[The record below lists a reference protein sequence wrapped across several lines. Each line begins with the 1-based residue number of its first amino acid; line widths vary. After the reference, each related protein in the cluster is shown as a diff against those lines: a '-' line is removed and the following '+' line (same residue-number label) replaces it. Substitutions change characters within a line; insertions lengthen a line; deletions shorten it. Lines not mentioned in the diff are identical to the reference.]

1 MMRGNNNN
9 NNIARI
15 LQTSLSFLVLSF
27 IPMVAGLIPAANGT
41 TTTSSSSS
49 LLEEGNSTTFLKDGN
64 IMNSSAPV
72 VADDNNNNTTI
83 TCCVPLLLAPIAGS
97 GNYVYVVWWDNK
109 TENWEVF
116 FARSIDNG
124 RTFEQPL
131 NLSNNT
137 GRSENAQIFALEE
150 NVYVTWWD
158 NSTGTREVLFRAS
171 TDNGNSFG
179 QAIILKSTGRINSTS
194 N

>member
-1 MMRGNNNN
+1 MMRGNNN

-27 IPMVAGLIPAANGT
+27 IPMVAGLIPAADGT
-41 TTTSSSSS
+41 TATSSS
-49 LLEEGNSTTFLKDGN
+49 LPEEGNSTTFPKDGN
-64 IMNSSAPV
+64 IMNSSSPV
-72 VADDNNNNTTI
+72 VADNNNNNTTI

>member
-1 MMRGNNNN
+1 MMRGNN

-15 LQTSLSFLVLSF
+15 LQTLLSFLVLSF
-27 IPMVAGLIPAANGT
+27 IPMVAGLIPADG
-41 TTTSSSSS
+41 TTTSSP
-49 LLEEGNSTTFLKDGN
+49 LLEEGNSTTFLKESK

-72 VADDNNNNTTI
+72 VADDNNTTI

-97 GNYVYVVWWDNK
+97 GNNVYVVWWDNK

-116 FARSIDNG
+116 FARSTDNG

-137 GRSENAQIFALEE
+137 GRSENAQIFALQE

>member
-1 MMRGNNNN
+1 MRGNNNN

-15 LQTSLSFLVLSF
+15 LQTLLSFLVLSF
-27 IPMVAGLIPAANGT
+27 IPMVAGLIPAADGT
-41 TTTSSSSS
+41 TTTSSS
-49 LLEEGNSTTFLKDGN
+49 LLEEGNSTSFLKDSN

-72 VADDNNNNTTI
+72 VDDANNNTTI

-116 FARSIDNG
+116 FARSTDNG

-150 NVYVTWWD
+150 KVYVTWWD

-179 QAIILKSTGRINSTS
+179 QAIILESTGRINSTS

>member
-1 MMRGNNNN
+1 MRGNNNN

>member
-1 MMRGNNNN
+1 MRGNN

-27 IPMVAGLIPAANGT
+27 IPMVAGLIPAADGT
-41 TTTSSSSS
+41 TATSSSS
-49 LLEEGNSTTFLKDGN
+49 LPEDGNSTTFPKDGN
-64 IMNSSAPV
+64 IMNSSSPV
-72 VADDNNNNTTI
+72 VADNNNNNTTI

>member
-1 MMRGNNNN
+1 MRGNNNNN

-27 IPMVAGLIPAANGT
+27 IPMVAGLIPAADGT
-41 TTTSSSSS
+41 TSSSS

-72 VADDNNNNTTI
+72 VDDDDNNNTTI

-109 TENWEVF
+109 TEHWEVF
-116 FARSIDNG
+116 FARSTDNG

-179 QAIILKSTGRINSTS
+179 QATILESTGRTNFTS

>member
-1 MMRGNNNN
+1 MRGNNNN

-15 LQTSLSFLVLSF
+15 LQTLLSFLVLSF
-27 IPMVAGLIPAANGT
+27 IPMVAGLIPAADG
-41 TTTSSSSS
+41 TTSSSSS
-49 LLEEGNSTTFLKDGN
+49 SPLLEEGNSTTFLKESK

-72 VADDNNNNTTI
+72 VDNNNNTTI

-116 FARSIDNG
+116 FARSTDNG

-137 GRSENAQIFALEE
+137 GRSENAQIFALQE

>member
-1 MMRGNNNN
+1 MRGNNNN

-27 IPMVAGLIPAANGT
+27 IPMVAGLIPAVDG
-41 TTTSSSSS
+41 TTTSSSPPP
-49 LLEEGNSTTFLKDGN
+49 LLEEGNSTTFLKDGK

-72 VADDNNNNTTI
+72 VADDDNNNTTI

-116 FARSIDNG
+116 FARSTDNG

-150 NVYVTWWD
+150 KVYVTWWD

-171 TDNGNSFG
+171 TDNGKTFG
-179 QAIILKSTGRINSTS
+179 QAIILESTGRTNFTS

>member
-9 NNIARI
+9 NTIARI

-41 TTTSSSSS
+41 TTSSSS
-49 LLEEGNSTTFLKDGN
+49 LLEDGNSTTFPKDGN
-64 IMNSSAPV
+64 IMNSSSPV
-72 VADDNNNNTTI
+72 VADDDNNNTTI

>member
-1 MMRGNNNN
+1 MRGNNNN

-15 LQTSLSFLVLSF
+15 LKTLLSFLVLSF

-41 TTTSSSSS
+41 TTTTSSSP
-49 LLEEGNSTTFLKDGN
+49 LLEEGNSTTFLEESK
-64 IMNSSAPV
+64 IMNSSVPV
-72 VADDNNNNTTI
+72 VANNNNTTI

-116 FARSIDNG
+116 FARSTDNG

-137 GRSENAQIFALEE
+137 GRSENAQIFALQE

>member
-27 IPMVAGLIPAANGT
+27 IPMVAGLIPAADGT
-41 TTTSSSSS
+41 TATSSS
-49 LLEEGNSTTFLKDGN
+49 LPEEGNSTTFLKESK

-72 VADDNNNNTTI
+72 VADNNNNNTTI

>member
-1 MMRGNNNN
+1 MRGNNN

-15 LQTSLSFLVLSF
+15 LQTLLSFLVLSF
-27 IPMVAGLIPAANGT
+27 IPMVAGLIPAADGT
-41 TTTSSSSS
+41 TTTTSS
-49 LLEEGNSTTFLKDGN
+49 LLEEGNSTFLKDGK

-72 VADDNNNNTTI
+72 VVDDNNNTTI

-116 FARSIDNG
+116 FARSTDNG

-179 QAIILKSTGRINSTS
+179 QAIILKSTGRTNFTS

>member
-1 MMRGNNNN
+1 MRGNNNNN

-15 LQTSLSFLVLSF
+15 LQTLLSFLVLSF

-41 TTTSSSSS
+41 TTSSPPP
-49 LLEEGNSTTFLKDGN
+49 LLEEGNSTTFLKGDK

-72 VADDNNNNTTI
+72 VADNNTTI

-116 FARSIDNG
+116 FARSTDNG

-137 GRSENAQIFALEE
+137 GRSENAQIFALQE

-179 QAIILKSTGRINSTS
+179 QATILKSTGRINSTS

>member
-9 NNIARI
+9 NTIARI

-41 TTTSSSSS
+41 TTSSSS
-49 LLEEGNSTTFLKDGN
+49 LLEDGNSTTFPKDGN
-64 IMNSSAPV
+64 IMNSSSPV

>member
-1 MMRGNNNN
+1 MMRGNNN

-15 LQTSLSFLVLSF
+15 LQTLLSFLVLSF
-27 IPMVAGLIPAANGT
+27 IPMVASLIPAADGT
-41 TTTSSSSS
+41 TATSSSS
-49 LLEEGNSTTFLKDGN
+49 LPEEGNSTTFPKDGN
-64 IMNSSAPV
+64 IMNSSSPV
-72 VADDNNNNTTI
+72 VADDNNNTTI

>member
-1 MMRGNNNN
+1 MRGNNNN

-15 LQTSLSFLVLSF
+15 LQTLLSFLVLSF
-27 IPMVAGLIPAANGT
+27 IPMVAGLIPAADGTT
-41 TTTSSSSS
+41 TTTSSP

-72 VADDNNNNTTI
+72 VADANNNNTTI

-116 FARSIDNG
+116 FARSTDNG

-137 GRSENAQIFALEE
+137 GRSENAQIFALQE

>member
-1 MMRGNNNN
+1 MRGNN

-27 IPMVAGLIPAANGT
+27 IPMVAGLIPAADGT
-41 TTTSSSSS
+41 TATSSS
-49 LLEEGNSTTFLKDGN
+49 LPEEGNSTTFPKDGN

-72 VADDNNNNTTI
+72 VADNNNNTTI

-137 GRSENAQIFALEE
+137 GRSENAQIFALQE

>member
-41 TTTSSSSS
+41 SSSSSSS
-49 LLEEGNSTTFLKDGN
+49 LLEDDNSTTFPKDGN
-64 IMNSSAPV
+64 IMNSSSPV
-72 VADDNNNNTTI
+72 VADDNNNTTI

>member
-1 MMRGNNNN
+1 MMRGN

-15 LQTSLSFLVLSF
+15 LQTLLSFLVLSF

-41 TTTSSSSS
+41 TTSSSP
-49 LLEEGNSTTFLKDGN
+49 LLEEGNSTTFLKASK

-72 VADDNNNNTTI
+72 VADNNNTTI

-116 FARSIDNG
+116 FARSTDNG

-137 GRSENAQIFALEE
+137 GRSENAQIFALQE

>member
-1 MMRGNNNN
+1 MRGNNNN

-27 IPMVAGLIPAANGT
+27 IPMVAGLIPAADGT
-41 TTTSSSSS
+41 TASSSSS
-49 LLEEGNSTTFLKDGN
+49 LLEEGNSTTFLKDGK
-64 IMNSSAPV
+64 IMSSSAPV
-72 VADDNNNNTTI
+72 VVDDNNNTTI

-97 GNYVYVVWWDNK
+97 GNYVYVTWWDNK

-150 NVYVTWWD
+150 NVYVTWWTIRLAQGR
-158 NSTGTREVLFRAS
+158 SYLEQVQITETVLVKQLF
-171 TDNGNSFG
+171 
-179 QAIILKSTGRINSTS
+179 
-194 N
+194 

>member
-1 MMRGNNNN
+1 MRGNNNN

-15 LQTSLSFLVLSF
+15 LQTLLSFLVLSF
-27 IPMVAGLIPAANGT
+27 IPMVAGLIPAADGT
-41 TTTSSSSS
+41 TTTSSSSP
-49 LLEEGNSTTFLKDGN
+49 LLEEGNSTTFLKESK

-72 VADDNNNNTTI
+72 VDNNNNTTI

-116 FARSIDNG
+116 FARSTDNG

-137 GRSENAQIFALEE
+137 GRSENAQIFALQE